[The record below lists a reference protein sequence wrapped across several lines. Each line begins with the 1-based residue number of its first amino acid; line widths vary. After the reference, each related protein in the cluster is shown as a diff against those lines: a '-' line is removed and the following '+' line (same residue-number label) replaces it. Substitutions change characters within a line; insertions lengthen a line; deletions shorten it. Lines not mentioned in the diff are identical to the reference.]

1 MLQSVGVEGWSR
13 RGLMRW
19 AGGVAV
25 SMLAGVSAVRA
36 EGALPVVASF
46 SILAD
51 LVRQVGGDRVQVDA
65 LVGPDADA
73 HVFQPSPAD
82 VRRVAAARLV
92 VLNGLG
98 FEGWMERLLRN
109 AACRPLARMLLVELA
124 RQGAAVHAQAAC
136 GFLQHPQR

>member
-82 VRRVAAARLV
+82 VRRVAAARLIEQIARETGV
-92 VLNGLG
+92 
-98 FEGWMERLLRN
+98 
-109 AACRPLARMLLVELA
+109 RPSPIPLYADALSPAGGPAPDYLALMRHNTRAMVEA
-124 RQGAAVHAQAAC
+124 IRGAA
-136 GFLQHPQR
+136 R